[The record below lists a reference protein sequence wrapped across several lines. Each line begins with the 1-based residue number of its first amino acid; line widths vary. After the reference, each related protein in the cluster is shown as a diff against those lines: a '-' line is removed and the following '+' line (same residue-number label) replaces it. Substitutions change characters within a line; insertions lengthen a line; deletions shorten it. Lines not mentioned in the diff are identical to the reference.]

1 MKIWLKRISAISLIA
16 LLLCAAWQRL
26 MPPSSEE
33 CSICRFIKSHAPCLL
48 NLSTGELGELALYEP
63 HRTKVGE
70 LAEVQQGGTFS
81 FFYAA
86 GAKGTRTT
94 NPWVLTIRVPMEG
107 ERIRKSHFCQKC
119 RELLEGYDYGYVLLD
134 LYDKTKPTVYPILAN
149 TTYTLRCYT
158 ITAEPK
164 YVKEEYEIMVTGT
177 LSPVTLSAKT
187 TIMPHADLRDF
198 CS

>member
-1 MKIWLKRISAISLIA
+1 MPSAGQRKGRFSLKIWLKRISAISLIA

-26 MPPSSEE
+26 VPPSSEE

-48 NLSTGELGELALYEP
+48 NLSTGEIGELALYEP
-63 HRTKVGE
+63 HRIKVGE

-94 NPWVLTIRVPMEG
+94 DPWVLTIRVPMEG

-119 RELLEGYDYGYVLLD
+119 RELLEGYDHGYVLID
-134 LYDKTKPTVYPILAN
+134 LYDKNEPIIYPILADAA
-149 TTYTLRCYT
+149 YGLRCYA
-158 ITAEPK
+158 ITMEPK
-164 YVKEEYEIMVTGT
+164 YIGKEYEITIKGT
-177 LSPVTLSAKT
+177 LDT
-187 TIMPHADLRDF
+187 R
-198 CS
+198 

>member
-26 MPPSSEE
+26 VPPSSEE

-48 NLSTGELGELALYEP
+48 NLSTGEIGELTLYEP

-107 ERIRKSHFCQKC
+107 ERIHKSHFCQKC
-119 RELLEGYDYGYVLLD
+119 RELLDGYNHGYVLVD
-134 LYDKTKPTVYPILAN
+134 LYDKTEPTIYPILAEAA
-149 TTYTLRCYT
+149 YELRCYSIT
-158 ITAEPK
+158 IAPK
-164 YVKEEYEIMVTGT
+164 YVKDEYEITVTGT
-177 LSPVTLSAKT
+177 LG
-187 TIMPHADLRDF
+187 
-198 CS
+198 

>member
-1 MKIWLKRISAISLIA
+1 MA
-16 LLLCAAWQRL
+16 LLLCAVWQRL
-26 MPPSSEE
+26 VPPSSEE

-48 NLSTGELGELALYEP
+48 NLSTGEIGELALFEP

-70 LAEVQQGGTFS
+70 LAEVQQGGTFG

-119 RELLEGYDYGYVLLD
+119 RELLKGYDHGYVLID
-134 LYDKTKPTVYPILAN
+134 LYDKTKLTIYPIFAEAA
-149 TTYTLRCYT
+149 YELRCYT
-158 ITAEPK
+158 ITVTPQYAR
-164 YVKEEYEIMVTGT
+164 EEYEIVIEGMLET
-177 LSPVTLSAKT
+177 
-187 TIMPHADLRDF
+187 H
-198 CS
+198 